1 MVGKQE
7 TGEER
12 EERRRKRE
20 RGEKERNSGGLVP
33 IAASPKNGPHGTNVA
48 HYVREGAS
56 FFAGDTEARR
66 GWPPPSR

>member
-7 TGEER
+7 TDEER
-12 EERRRKRE
+12 EERRRKR
-20 RGEKERNSGGLVP
+20 ERNSGGLVP

>member
-1 MVGKQE
+1 MVGKQQ

-12 EERRRKRE
+12 EERRRKR
-20 RGEKERNSGGLVP
+20 ERNSGGLVP

>member
-12 EERRRKRE
+12 EGRRRKT
-20 RGEKERNSGGLVP
+20 EKERNSGGLVP